1 MPGVA
6 LFKAPAH
13 DAPEPA
19 VRRMMHFSIV
29 ICTRNRAE
37 DLAHTLRSLTRLHI
51 PDRIEGE
58 VVVVDN
64 GSTDRTP
71 EVIAEARR
79 FLPFPLVSAVERER
93 GTGAGRNRGLR
104 LARGEIIAWTDDD
117 CRPARSWLQEIL
129 AAFEA
134 DKDLDLLGGRIELY
148 DRRHLPLTI
157 KTSRRV
163 EVMDDAT
170 YPGAIL
176 MNCNMAQR
184 RRLIERIGGFD
195 TRFGAG
201 SAMRAGEDADYV
213 LRAHRAGCRVV
224 YLPQIVVFHDHK
236 RVTPAQGDAVVRNY
250 HFSDGALLLK
260 STFGGDRLAARWYY
274 WRLSRLAGEMVR
286 SAGSMT
292 ELRRRAGYLSSF
304 LAGSLRG
311 IFASVHATRPGL
323 LKSDD
328 ALGSKRVRGH

>member
-1 MPGVA
+1 
-6 LFKAPAH
+6 
-13 DAPEPA
+13 
-19 VRRMMHFSIV
+19 MMQFSIV

-51 PDRIEGE
+51 PEGIEGE

-79 FLPFPLVSAVERER
+79 YLPFPLVSAVERER

-117 CRPARSWLQEIL
+117 CRPARSWLREIL
-129 AAFEA
+129 SAFEA
-134 DKDLDLLGGRIELY
+134 DEELDLLGGRIELY
-148 DRRHLPLTI
+148 DRGHLPLTI
-157 KTSRRV
+157 KTSRRI

-184 RRLIERIGGFD
+184 RRLVERIGGFD
-195 TRFGAG
+195 VRFGAG

-236 RVTPAQGDAVVRNY
+236 RVTLEQGDAVVRNY
-250 HFSDGALLLK
+250 HFSDSALLMK
-260 STFGGDRLAARWYY
+260 TMFGGDRLAVRWYY
-274 WRLSRLAGEMVR
+274 WRLSRLFSDLVR
-286 SAGSMT
+286 STGSMT
-292 ELRRRAGYLSSF
+292 ELRRQAVFLSSF
-304 LAGSLRG
+304 LAGSLRYV
-311 IFASVHATRPGL
+311 IASMRVKRTAGPRTGEGAPG
-323 LKSDD
+323 
-328 ALGSKRVRGH
+328 GQRTQGH